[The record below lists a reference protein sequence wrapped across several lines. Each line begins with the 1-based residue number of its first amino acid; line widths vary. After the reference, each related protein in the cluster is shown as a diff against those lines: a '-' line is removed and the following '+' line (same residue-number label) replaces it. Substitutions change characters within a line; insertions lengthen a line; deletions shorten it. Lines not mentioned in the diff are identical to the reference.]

1 MVLVQLVTVFAV
13 ITAFGWIVSLF
24 AGIALA
30 SLLNGVLIY
39 CLGLRSY
46 VEIGKGALEK
56 YIFFGLLSLGL
67 LLSVAMPLT
76 VIWPLTLF
84 LIVTFVGVKTYDLA
98 RNVVSSFG
106 F

>member
-13 ITAFGWIVSLF
+13 IAALGWLVSLF

-30 SLLNGVLIY
+30 GLLNGILIY

-56 YIFFGLLSLGL
+56 YVFFGLLSLGL

-76 VIWPLTLF
+76 VIWPLTIF
-84 LIVTFVGVKTYDLA
+84 LIVTFVGVKTYDLTRKA
-98 RNVVSSFG
+98 VSVVG